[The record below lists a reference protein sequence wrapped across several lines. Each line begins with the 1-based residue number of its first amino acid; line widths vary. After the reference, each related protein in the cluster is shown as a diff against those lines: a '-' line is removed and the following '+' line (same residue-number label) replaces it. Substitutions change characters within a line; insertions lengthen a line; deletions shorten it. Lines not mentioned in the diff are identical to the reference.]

1 MPSRVN
7 TVREFFA
14 AFNED
19 RLADDWIEAL
29 FAPDAVV
36 LDFPDI
42 PDRRRYDGHAGVRD
56 FMSDLGENWSST
68 AIDVEEIRETG
79 DAVIVLGRQKSVG
92 AMTDVPVES
101 EFGEVLEFKGD
112 RIAGI
117 RMFRS
122 HDEALEAAGA

>member
-1 MPSRVN
+1 MPERN
-7 TVREFFA
+7 DTVREFIA

-42 PDRRRYDGHAGVRD
+42 PDRRRYEGHAGVRD

-79 DAVIVLGRQKSVG
+79 DTVIVLGRQKSVG
-92 AMTDVPVES
+92 AITDVPVES
-101 EFGEVLEFKGD
+101 DFAEVLEFKGNL
-112 RIAGI
+112 ICGI
-117 RMFRS
+117 QMFRN